1 MNEKEQRKV
10 KENKPEIK
18 ENGKKLA
25 EICKSYGMGQTAL
38 ARRFGIPIRT
48 VQDWFS
54 GKGNP
59 PAYVVTMIADLLAY
73 DHKEN

>member
-1 MNEKEQRKV
+1 MT
-10 KENKPEIK
+10 ENKNEPKIK
-18 ENGKKLA
+18 ENGQKLKS
-25 EICKSYGMGQTAL
+25 ICESHSIGQTAL

-59 PAYVVTMIADLLAY
+59 PAYVVTMIADLLEY
-73 DHKEN
+73 DHRENE